1 MDGGGRLQIM
11 KQRVRSKVFLHSQW
25 LKSHDIINHLYRTR
39 NVHVKDKQI
48 EGSVMGLHF
57 KGRGKVKGT

>member
-25 LKSHDIINHLYRTR
+25 LKSRDTINHLYRTR
-39 NVHVKDKQI
+39 NVH
-48 EGSVMGLHF
+48 GSVL
-57 KGRGKVKGT
+57 